1 MLDDKW
7 RVCVQDPRLGTVT
20 SLATLLE
27 LVAVKLSESC

>member
-1 MLDDKW
+1 MLDDNW
-7 RVCVQDPRLGTVT
+7 RVCAQDPRVGTVT